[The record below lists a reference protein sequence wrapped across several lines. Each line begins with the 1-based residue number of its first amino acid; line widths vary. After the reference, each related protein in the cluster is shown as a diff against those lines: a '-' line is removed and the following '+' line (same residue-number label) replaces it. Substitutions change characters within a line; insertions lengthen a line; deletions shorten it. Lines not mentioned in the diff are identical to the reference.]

1 MKAVAEAVA
10 QRQKQQQQLV
20 VVVVVVVV
28 VMPSAPGQLQ
38 LVAQLAMAAP
48 HQTSRMTLRRLET
61 QVEEGATARCG
72 PAPLTHQ
79 VEAGVEEPMQ
89 EQPRCFCCS

>member
-1 MKAVAEAVA
+1 MKSVAEAVA

-20 VVVVVVVV
+20 VVVVVVV
-28 VMPSAPGQLQ
+28 MPSAPAQLQ

-61 QVEEGATARCG
+61 QVEEGATTRCG